1 MLQALQAY
9 VGQRTAFVI
18 CLRPHGIIA
27 AMLKGK
33 VALVTGMRCW
43 PPHTQSV
50 NGRSFPQQLALI
62 TTS

>member
-9 VGQRTAFVI
+9 IGQRTACVI
-18 CLRPHGIIA
+18 SLRPHGIIA

-43 PPHTQSV
+43 PLHMQCLD
-50 NGRSFPQQLALI
+50 GRSFPQQLALI
-62 TTS
+62 TKS